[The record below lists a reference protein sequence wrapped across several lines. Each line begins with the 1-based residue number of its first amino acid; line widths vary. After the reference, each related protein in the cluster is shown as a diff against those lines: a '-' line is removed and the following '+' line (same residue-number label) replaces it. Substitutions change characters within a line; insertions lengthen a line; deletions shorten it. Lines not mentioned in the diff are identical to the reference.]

1 MGFGFRYYCRQWL
14 GRARTQEV
22 LTNSDD
28 NTTIDSNLQEK
39 SHVSKEGGIQDSL
52 TNTDDDTTLDS
63 NSEEKSHVPNVP
75 KEGGI
80 QGWVNV
86 LAVFMFS
93 TCTWGVNGVS

>member
-1 MGFGFRYYCRQWL
+1 MGFGFRYYSRQWL
-14 GRARTQEV
+14 GRARTQDV

-28 NTTIDSNLQEK
+28 NATIDSNLQ
-39 SHVSKEGGIQDSL
+39 
-52 TNTDDDTTLDS
+52 
-63 NSEEKSHVPNVP
+63 EKSHVPNVP

-93 TCTWGVNGVS
+93 ACTWGVNGVS